1 MKLGLDACISSR
13 ITTVIHVVSDHQIN
27 YNCFNEPFA
36 VSPYRSLYWDM
47 HGLIFETSIWLL
59 AGSTRFLQLQQAS
72 PREPQ
77 RTTATKLLRF
87 SSEVYSAMDPKVQA
101 NTLAKLS
108 GCRDHER
115 SPTDR
120 TGHMVQAPWPS
131 RAWSNGYL
139 TPSFKTFEPK
149 GPTRLGKALPKQS
162 QPLGLD
168 RKDLQCIASGKN
180 ASAKIHPFPEF
191 WPIFT
196 FFSQRNWNQIWIS
209 MSSPT

>member
-1 MKLGLDACISSR
+1 
-13 ITTVIHVVSDHQIN
+13 
-27 YNCFNEPFA
+27 
-36 VSPYRSLYWDM
+36 
-47 HGLIFETSIWLL
+47 
-59 AGSTRFLQLQQAS
+59 
-72 PREPQ
+72 
-77 RTTATKLLRF
+77 
-87 SSEVYSAMDPKVQA
+87 
-101 NTLAKLS
+101 
-108 GCRDHER
+108 
-115 SPTDR
+115 
-120 TGHMVQAPWPS
+120 
-131 RAWSNGYL
+131 L

-196 FFSQRNWNQIWIS
+196 KLLQQNKNNILTL